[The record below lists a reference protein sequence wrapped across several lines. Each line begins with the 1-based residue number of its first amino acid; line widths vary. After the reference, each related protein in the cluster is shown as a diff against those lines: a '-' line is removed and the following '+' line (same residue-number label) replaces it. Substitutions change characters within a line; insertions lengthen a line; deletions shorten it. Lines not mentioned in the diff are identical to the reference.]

1 MFILC
6 FMKRQKYAK
15 SESWIFKAIL
25 PLKTNEKKGKKSTE
39 KEAKK
44 GRFYS
49 ISAHVAM
56 KS

>member
-1 MFILC
+1 MFYEEAEVC
-6 FMKRQKYAK
+6 K

-25 PLKTNEKKGKKSTE
+25 PLKTNEKQGKRSIE